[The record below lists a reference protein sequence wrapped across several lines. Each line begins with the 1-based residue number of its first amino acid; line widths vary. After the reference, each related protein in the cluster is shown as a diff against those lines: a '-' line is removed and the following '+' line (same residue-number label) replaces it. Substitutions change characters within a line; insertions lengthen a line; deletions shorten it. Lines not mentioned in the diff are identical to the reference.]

1 MNLLVAC
8 IVYFLLLEFIHKVI
22 IVEKYLRKKIRKFFR
37 ILYGWGVIQCFLA
50 LIYYVLIWFVYFTS
64 EKDIKGLNILKKYAR
79 KPAIFVFWHGR
90 TMMLSPVIALNRVRG
105 YAIADSRKDG
115 RAIAK
120 MEKLFG
126 LRTIYGSS
134 SHGGVSLLK
143 KGVSVLNRGNFC
155 LALSPDGPRGPSM
168 RFHDGAL
175 YFAKMTGAP
184 IIPVCYSCS
193 RPWFLNRWDRYLLT
207 KPFSVIAGTVG
218 KPVFIDR
225 KTKLE
230 DFEGIIK
237 KLEDLM
243 VKQAYDLDKRF
254 TDFRPEQDLTPQNFD

>member
-1 MNLLVAC
+1 MKKS
-8 IVYFLLLEFIHKVI
+8 IK
-22 IVEKYLRKKIRKFFR
+22 KKIRKFFR
-37 ILYGWGVIQCFLA
+37 ILYGWGVIQWILA
-50 LIYYVLIWFVYFTS
+50 IIYYVLIWFVYFTS
-64 EKDIKGLNILKKYAR
+64 KKEISGLNTLYKYGR

-90 TMMLSPVIALNRVRG
+90 TMMLSPVIALARVRG
-105 YAIADSRKDG
+105 YAIADSKKDG

-134 SHGGVSLLK
+134 ANGGFNVLK
-143 KGVSVLNRGNFC
+143 KGISVLNSGKFC

-207 KPFSVIAGTVG
+207 KPFSIIAGDVG
-218 KPVFIDR
+218 EPIFIDR
-225 KTKLE
+225 KTKTE
-230 DFEGIIK
+230 DFEKIRK
-237 KLEDLM
+237 KLENIM
-243 VKQAYDLDKRF
+243 IKQAYDLDKKF
-254 TDFRPEQDLTPQNFD
+254 TTFKPEQDLVPDDFK

>member
-1 MNLLVAC
+1 MKKSL
-8 IVYFLLLEFIHKVI
+8 K
-22 IVEKYLRKKIRKFFR
+22 RKIRKFFR
-37 ILYGWGVIQCFLA
+37 ILYGWGIIQWILA
-50 LIYYVLIWFVYFTS
+50 LIYYILIWFVYITS
-64 EKDIKGLNILKKYAR
+64 KKEITGLNTLYKYGR

-90 TMMLSPVIALNRVRG
+90 TMMLSPVIALARVRG
-105 YAIADSRKDG
+105 YAIADSHKDG

-134 SHGGVSLLK
+134 ASG
-143 KGVSVLNRGNFC
+143 GVSVLKKGISVLNNGRFC

-184 IIPVCYSCS
+184 IIPVCYSSS

-207 KPFSVIAGTVG
+207 KPFSIIAGDVG
-218 KPVFIDR
+218 EPIFIDR
-225 KTKLE
+225 KTKTE
-230 DFEGIIK
+230 DFEKIRKNIEK
-237 KLEDLM
+237 IM
-243 VKQAYDLDKRF
+243 VKQAYNLDKKF
-254 TDFRPEQDLTPQNFD
+254 TDFRPEQDLVPEDFK

>member
-1 MNLLVAC
+1 M
-8 IVYFLLLEFIHKVI
+8 
-22 IVEKYLRKKIRKFFR
+22 KKSVKKRIRKFFR
-37 ILYGWGVIQCFLA
+37 TLYGWGVVQWFLA
-50 LIYYVLIWFVYFTS
+50 IIYYVLIWFVYFTS
-64 EKDIKGLNILKKYAR
+64 KKEMTGLETLYKYGR

-90 TMMLSPVIALNRVRG
+90 TMMLSPVISLARVRG
-105 YAIADSRKDG
+105 YIIADKRKDG

-134 SHGGVSLLK
+134 ASGGVSVLK
-143 KGVSVLNRGNFC
+143 KGVNVLNKGKFC
-155 LALSPDGPRGPSM
+155 LALSPDGPNGPSM

-193 RPWFLNRWDRYLLT
+193 CPWFQNRWDRYLIA
-207 KPFSVIAGTVG
+207 KPFSVIAGEVG
-218 KPVFIDR
+218 KPIFIDK

-230 DFEGIIK
+230 DFEKIRK
-237 KLEDLM
+237 SLEDIM
-243 VKQAYDLDKRF
+243 VKQAYNLDKKF
-254 TDFRPEQDLTPQNFD
+254 TSFKVEQDLIAED

>member
-1 MNLLVAC
+1 MKK
-8 IVYFLLLEFIHKVI
+8 FL
-22 IVEKYLRKKIRKFFR
+22 KKQVKQFFR
-37 ILYGWGVIQCFLA
+37 LFYGWGVIQWLLA
-50 LIYYVLIWFVYFTS
+50 IIYYILIWFVYITS
-64 EKDIKGLNILKKYAR
+64 EKKISGLDILKKYGR
-79 KPAIFVFWHGR
+79 RPAVFVFWHGR
-90 TMMLSPVIALNRVRG
+90 TMMLSPIIALAHVRG

-126 LRTIYGSS
+126 LKTIYGSS
-134 SHGGVSLLK
+134 ASGGFSVLK
-143 KGVSVLNRGNFC
+143 KGVSILNTGKYC

-207 KPFSVIAGTVG
+207 KPFSIIAGKIG
-218 KPVFIDR
+218 KPIFIDR
-225 KTKLE
+225 KTKIE
-230 DFEGIIK
+230 DFEKIRK
-237 KLEDLM
+237 NLEDIM
-243 VKQAYDLDKRF
+243 VKQAYDLDKKF
-254 TDFRPEQDLTPQNFD
+254 TDFKVEQDLTLDAFLANK

>member
-1 MNLLVAC
+1 MKKS
-8 IVYFLLLEFIHKVI
+8 IK
-22 IVEKYLRKKIRKFFR
+22 RKFRRFFR
-37 ILYGWGVIQCFLA
+37 ILYGWGVVQWFLA
-50 LIYYVLIWFVYFTS
+50 VVYYILIWFVYFTS
-64 EKDIKGLNILKKYAR
+64 KKEISGLDILHEYRR

-90 TMMLSPVIALNRVRG
+90 TMMLSPVIALARVHG
-105 YAIADSRKDG
+105 YAIADPRKDG

-134 SHGGVSLLK
+134 NKG
-143 KGVSVLNRGNFC
+143 GVSVLKRGISVLSNGNFC
-155 LALSPDGPRGPSM
+155 LALSPDGPCGPSM

-207 KPFSVIAGTVG
+207 KPFSVIAGNVG
-218 KPVFIDR
+218 KPIFIDR
-225 KTKLE
+225 KTKTE
-230 DFEGIIK
+230 DFEKIRK
-237 KLEDLM
+237 KLESLM
-243 VKQAYDLDKRF
+243 VKQAYDLDERF
-254 TDFRPEQDLTPQNFD
+254 TDFKPEQDLTPENFEEKAKIL

>member
-1 MNLLVAC
+1 MKKS
-8 IVYFLLLEFIHKVI
+8 IK
-22 IVEKYLRKKIRKFFR
+22 RKIRRFFR
-37 ILYGWGVIQCFLA
+37 ILYGWGVIQWIIA

-64 EKDIKGLNILKKYAR
+64 KKEISGVDILKKYRR
-79 KPAIFVFWHGR
+79 KSAIFVFWHGR

-134 SHGGVSLLK
+134 ANGGVSVLK
-143 KGVSVLNRGNFC
+143 KGVNVLRSGNFC
-155 LALSPDGPRGPSM
+155 LALSPDGPNGPSM

-207 KPFSVIAGTVG
+207 HPFSIIVGEVG
-218 KPVFIDR
+218 KPFFIDK
-225 KTKLE
+225 KTKIE
-230 DFEGIIK
+230 DFEEIRK
-237 KLEDLM
+237 KLEDIM
-243 VKQAYDLDKRF
+243 VKQAYNLDKKF
-254 TDFRPEQDLTPQNFD
+254 TDFKVEQDLTPKDFE

>member
-1 MNLLVAC
+1 M
-8 IVYFLLLEFIHKVI
+8 
-22 IVEKYLRKKIRKFFR
+22 KKALKKKFKIFFR
-37 ILYGWGVIQCFLA
+37 FLYGWGVIQWVLA
-50 LIYYVLIWFVYFTS
+50 VVYYVLIWFVYFTS
-64 EKDIKGLNILKKYAR
+64 KKDIVGYDILKKYR
-79 KPAIFVFWHGR
+79 KNPAIFVFWHGR
-90 TMMLSPVIALNRVRG
+90 TMMLSPVIALARVRG

-126 LRTIYGSS
+126 LKTIYGSS
-134 SHGGVSLLK
+134 AIGGVSVLK
-143 KGVSVLNRGNFC
+143 KGVSILNAGGNC

-207 KPFSVIAGTVG
+207 KPFSIIAGTVG
-218 KPVFIDR
+218 KPIFIDR
-225 KTKLE
+225 KTKIE
-230 DFEGIIK
+230 DFEKIRK
-237 KLEDLM
+237 NLEDIM

-254 TDFRPEQDLTPQNFD
+254 TSFKVEQDLTPENFKDKAKVL

>member
-1 MNLLVAC
+1 MVAC
-8 IVYFLLLEFIHKVI
+8 IVGFFLLEFTHKVI
-22 IVEKYLRKKIRKFFR
+22 ILAKYLKKKIRRFFR
-37 ILYGWGVIQCFLA
+37 ILYGWGIVQWFLA
-50 LIYYVLIWFVYFTS
+50 LVYYVLIWFVYFTS
-64 EKDIKGLNILKKYAR
+64 KKEIKGLSTLKKYSR

-90 TMMLSPVIALNRVRG
+90 TMMLSPIIALNRVRG
-105 YAIADSRKDG
+105 YAIADSKKDG

-120 MEKLFG
+120 MERLFG
-126 LRTIYGSS
+126 LRAIYGSS
-134 SHGGVSLLK
+134 LHDSVLVLK
-143 KGVSVLNRGNFC
+143 KGVKILRGGNFC

-193 RPWFLNRWDRYLLT
+193 RPWFMNRWDRYLLT
-207 KPFSVIAGTVG
+207 KPFSVISGTVE
-218 KPVFIDR
+218 KPIFIDK

-230 DFEGIIK
+230 DFEGIRK

-243 VKQAYDLDKRF
+243 VKQAYSLDKKF
-254 TDFRPEQDLTPQNFD
+254 TDFRPEQDLTPQDFD

>member
-1 MNLLVAC
+1 MKKA
-8 IVYFLLLEFIHKVI
+8 IK
-22 IVEKYLRKKIRKFFR
+22 KRLRRFFR
-37 ILYGWGVIQCFLA
+37 FLYGWGVIQWFLA
-50 LIYYVLIWFVYFTS
+50 IVYYVLIWFVYFTS
-64 EKDIKGLNILKKYAR
+64 EKDIKGLEILRKYAR

-126 LRTIYGSS
+126 LKTIYGSS
-134 SHGGVSLLK
+134 TEGGVNVLK
-143 KGVSVLNRGNFC
+143 RGISVLNNGNYC

-218 KPVFIDR
+218 KPIFIDR
-225 KTKLE
+225 KTKTE
-230 DFEGIIK
+230 DFEIIRK
-237 KLEDLM
+237 KLEDIM
-243 VKQAYDLDKRF
+243 VKQAHNLDKKF
-254 TDFRPEQDLTPQNFD
+254 TDFRVEQDLTPENFKQ

>member
-1 MNLLVAC
+1 M
-8 IVYFLLLEFIHKVI
+8 
-22 IVEKYLRKKIRKFFR
+22 KKSIKKRLKRFFR
-37 ILYGWGVIQCFLA
+37 FFYGWGVIQWVLA
-50 LIYYVLIWFVYFTS
+50 IVYYVLIWFVYFTS
-64 EKDIKGLNILKKYAR
+64 KKNISGLDTLKQYAR

-90 TMMLSPVIALNRVRG
+90 TMMLSPVIALNNVRG
-105 YAIADSRKDG
+105 YAIADPRKDG

-134 SHGGVSLLK
+134 ARGGVSVLK
-143 KGVSVLNRGNFC
+143 KGVSILKSGKYC

-168 RFHDGAL
+168 RFHAGAL

-207 KPFSVIAGTVG
+207 KPFSIISGKVG
-218 KPVFIDR
+218 KPIFIDK
-225 KTKLE
+225 KTKTE
-230 DFEGIIK
+230 DFENIRK
-237 KLEDLM
+237 SLEDIM
-243 VKQAYDLDKRF
+243 VKQAYDLDAEF
-254 TDFRPEQDLTPQNFD
+254 TDFHPEQDLTAENFEKQKGAKE

>member
-1 MNLLVAC
+1 M
-8 IVYFLLLEFIHKVI
+8 
-22 IVEKYLRKKIRKFFR
+22 KKTIKKRFKRFFR
-37 ILYGWGVIQCFLA
+37 FLYGWGVIQWILA
-50 LIYYVLIWFVYFTS
+50 IVYYVLIWFVYFTS
-64 EKDIKGLNILKKYAR
+64 KKQITGLETLKKYAR

-105 YAIADSRKDG
+105 YAIADPHKDG
-115 RAIAK
+115 RAIAR

-134 SHGGVSLLK
+134 SHGGVSVLK
-143 KGVSVLNRGNFC
+143 KGISVLQSGKFC

-184 IIPVCYSCS
+184 IIPVCYSSS

-207 KPFSVIAGTVG
+207 KPFSIIAGTVG
-218 KPVFIDR
+218 KPIFIDR
-225 KTKLE
+225 KTKTE
-230 DFEGIIK
+230 DFETIRK
-237 KLEDLM
+237 NLEDVM
-243 VKQAYDLDKRF
+243 TKQAYDLDKRF
-254 TDFRPEQDLTPQNFD
+254 TDFCVEQDLTPEKFKEKGVIL

>member
-1 MNLLVAC
+1 MISAQGV
-8 IVYFLLLEFIHKVI
+8 KMR
-22 IVEKYLRKKIRKFFR
+22 KSLRKSFKRLFR
-37 ILYGWGVIQCFLA
+37 VLYGWGLVQWVLA
-50 LIYYVLIWFVYFTS
+50 IVYYILIWFVYLTS
-64 EKDIKGLNILKKYAR
+64 KKNISGYEILKEYSR

-90 TMMLSPVIALNRVRG
+90 TMMLSPVIALARVRG

-126 LRTIYGSS
+126 LKTIYGSS
-134 SHGGVSLLK
+134 SAGGVSVLR
-143 KGVSVLNRGNFC
+143 KGVSVLRSGGNC
-155 LALSPDGPRGPSM
+155 LALSPDGPRGPSL

-184 IIPVCYSCS
+184 IIPVCYSSS

-207 KPFSVIAGTVG
+207 KPFSVIAGEVG
-218 KPVFIDR
+218 KPIFID
-225 KTKLE
+225 KQTKIE
-230 DFEGIIK
+230 EFESVRK

-243 VKQAYDLDKRF
+243 LKQAHDLDKKF
-254 TDFRPEQDLTPQNFD
+254 TSFTPEQDLTPENFEEKSKK